1 MDTGGAAAVGAQIAA
16 HYDRAGAAEQAIS
29 WYRRAAEAAQLL
41 HANGPA
47 VRLLN
52 RALGLLRSLPH
63 SMIRDAMELE
73 VRTGLLVPLDSLS
86 GYASPVL
93 SATQQR
99 ARDLARTVGADLAP
113 ALLRSLALSSLTG
126 SDFPETRRFGDLLR
140 VAAERDDDDIAVVE
154 AAYVLGIASFWLAD
168 FEAARRHFERAVERY
183 RPESSRPHLI
193 HYGHDPKVICLS
205 RLGNTLWFLG
215 RPAAAVEA
223 RSAAL
228 VWAGEVDHPPSRALA
243 LTFAVMLAL
252 DMGNE
257 QELREYAHDYEAYAH
272 QPLHQWVGTAFR
284 GYVAV
289 LDGDVAGGVA
299 AIQGA
304 VEHTRDGPAAPGQHA
319 MLCRIL
325 LAARVVSGD
334 DPAAL
339 AAADRLLDIG
349 GAACVWAPVAR
360 RVRAELGQRG

>member
-1 MDTGGAAAVGAQIAA
+1 M
-16 HYDRAGAAEQAIS
+16 
-29 WYRRAAEAAQLL
+29 
-41 HANGPA
+41 
-47 VRLLN
+47 N
-52 RALGLLRSLPH
+52 RALGLLRTLPH
-63 SMIRDAMELE
+63 SMIRDVLELE
-73 VRTGLLVPLDSLS
+73 VQTGLLVPLVSLS

-99 ARDLARTVGADLAP
+99 ARDLVRTIGADP
-113 ALLRSLALSSLTG
+113 PPPLLRSLALSSLTG
-126 SDFPETRRFGDLLR
+126 LDFAETRRFGDLLQ
-140 VAAERDDDDIAVVE
+140 VAAERGNDDVPVVE
-154 AAYVLGIASFWLAD
+154 AAYILGIASFWLAD
-168 FEAARRHFERAVERY
+168 FEAARRHFERAVKRY
-183 RPESSRPHLI
+183 RPETNRPHLI
-193 HYGHDPKVICLS
+193 HYGHDPKVVCLS

-215 RPAAAVEA
+215 RPAAAVAA

-228 VWAGEVDHPPSRALA
+228 VWADEIDHPPSRAIA

-257 QELREYAHDYEAYAH
+257 QELREYVHDYEAYAH

-289 LDGDVAGGVA
+289 LDEAVAGGIA

-334 DPAAL
+334 GPAAL

-349 GAACVWAPVAR
+349 GAARVWAPVAR

>member
-1 MDTGGAAAVGAQIAA
+1 
-16 HYDRAGAAEQAIS
+16 
-29 WYRRAAEAAQLL
+29 
-41 HANGPA
+41 
-47 VRLLN
+47 
-52 RALGLLRSLPH
+52 
-63 SMIRDAMELE
+63 MELD
-73 VRTGLLVPLDSLS
+73 VQTGLLVPLISLS

-93 SATQQR
+93 SAAQR
-99 ARDLARTVGADLAP
+99 RAADLARAVGADLAP
-113 ALLRSLALSSLTG
+113 PLVRSLALSSLTR

-140 VAAERDDDDIAVVE
+140 VAAERGTDDVLVVE
-154 AAYVLGIASFWLAD
+154 AAYILGIASFWQAD
-168 FEAARRHFERAVERY
+168 FQAARRHFERAVERY
-183 RPESSRPHLI
+183 RPQTSRPHLI
-193 HYGHDPKVICLS
+193 HYGHDPKVVCLS

-215 RPAAAVEA
+215 RPAAAAVEA

-228 VWAGEVDHPPSRALA
+228 VWADEIDHPPSRALA

-257 QELREYAHDYEAYAH
+257 QELREYAHDFEAYAH
-272 QPLHQWVGTAFR
+272 QPLHRQVGAAFR

-299 AIQGA
+299 AIEGA

-325 LAARVVSGD
+325 LAACVVCGD
-334 DPAAL
+334 GPAAL

-349 GAACVWAPVAR
+349 GAARVWAPVAR